1 MTSQKRQLKFKWRN
15 LQEFSKEKEHSTL
28 EMTFCFFFFQEG
40 LSICRKLII
49 SICLS
54 ELLDAERLDQV
65 TLTCNPSY
73 SGGGDQEDQLSRP
86 AQTKI

>member
-1 MTSQKRQLKFKWRN
+1 LFLQQREGTFNIRN
-15 LQEFSKEKEHSTL
+15 E
-28 EMTFCFFFFQEG
+28 FCFFFFQEG